1 MNDDVNFL
9 QVQSHALFTYDEG
22 GEIPT
27 RHSVQSGEEFEEFVA
42 KAQTSGLM
50 TTEQMVIYDQIIQ
63 EAELIAEPYKII
75 QVGKNATRKVMGI
88 GVQF

>member
-1 MNDDVNFL
+1 
-9 QVQSHALFTYDEG
+9 
-22 GEIPT
+22 
-27 RHSVQSGEEFEEFVA
+27 
-42 KAQTSGLM
+42 
-50 TTEQMVIYDQIIQ
+50 MVIYDQIIQ